1 MIPFIRSFRT
11 GKANNEEAIRKGFNS
26 VRGRSKGVRMIG
38 KGVYGNFLDN
48 GIYSIPWL
56 NDDNMGMYICQN
68 SSHCTLKFPAFYCI

>member
-48 GIYSIPWL
+48 GIYSIP
-56 NDDNMGMYICQN
+56 
-68 SSHCTLKFPAFYCI
+68 